1 MSTGSKYRAV
11 LMFGAPGS
19 GKGTQGKVIGALP
32 GFLHLSMGDVFRS
45 LDKESDLGRIFTEY
59 SSQGKL
65 VPDDV
70 TIELWLAHVNRLIES
85 GGYSPDSDIMILDG
99 LPRNPRQAELI
110 EEHVDPLR
118 LIHLEARDET
128 QMVERLKRRAV
139 LEGRRDDA
147 DETVGEKIRRAIT
160 QKHPAILVVGDR
172 DVENRTVG
180 LRLRED
186 DAERRGIPLDAALVE
201 LVELAAPPR

>member
-99 LPRNPRQAELI
+99 SPRNPRQAELI

-147 DETVGEKIRRAIT
+147 DETVIRNRFRAYDAETRPVLACYDPELIYSVDAVQT
-160 QKHPAILVVGDR
+160 PLQVLR
-172 DVENRTVG
+172 DVVQ
-180 LRLRED
+180 
-186 DAERRGIPLDAALVE
+186 GILSAT
-201 LVELAAPPR
+201 